1 MSREAIVAALEL
13 AGSRCCDNEDDREA
27 IADVVLEVLRNQTDA
42 LVIRELFLD
51 ATTCGK
57 RMEIAA
63 SHGAN
68 LGALTEAAYRLAGGR
83 S

>member
-1 MSREAIVAALEL
+1 MSREAIIAALEL
-13 AGSRCCDNEDDREA
+13 CNGLCCDDAADREV
-27 IADVVLEVLRNQTDA
+27 IADKVIEVLRNQTDA
-42 LVIRELFLD
+42 LVIRELFVD
-51 ATTCGK
+51 TATCGK